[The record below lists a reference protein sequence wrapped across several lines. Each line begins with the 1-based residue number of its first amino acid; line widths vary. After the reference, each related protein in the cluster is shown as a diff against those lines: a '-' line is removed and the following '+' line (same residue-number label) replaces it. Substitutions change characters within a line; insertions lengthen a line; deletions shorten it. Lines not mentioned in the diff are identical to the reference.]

1 MDGSDLQ
8 SKAEALKGAS
18 ETLLIPLACR
28 ARGSRDRVLESFKDP
43 AAEQLVETLGVDL
56 DRYAVSREMLLGV
69 IYRGEFFDRCCLD
82 FLSRHPGGT
91 VLNLGAGL
99 NTSYER
105 IRHAF
110 PDGGWRWIDTDLAPV
125 IELRE
130 GLFEDDE
137 RRTTAA
143 LDASNIEAIQNRL
156 DSIAGPLLV
165 VSEAVLIYV
174 RPKAVAEVF
183 NAVAQRGNA
192 EFVFDWVSPM
202 MMRNSRNHPAMKKLR
217 DESVVFTSSLKRA
230 SDIGDYDPRWRVKA
244 ESSAPMTKSSLGGA
258 IAAFFF
264 SLFTFGRRAY
274 GCAHA
279 HLV

>member
-8 SKAEALKGAS
+8 SCAEALKGAS

-28 ARGSRDRVLESFKDP
+28 ARGSRERVLKRFSDP
-43 AAEQLVETLGVDL
+43 AAEQLVKALGVDL
-56 DRYAVSREMLLGV
+56 ERYAVSREMLLGV
-69 IYRGEFFDRCCLD
+69 IHRGDFFDRRCLD
-82 FLSRHPGGT
+82 FLSRCPSGT

-105 IRHAF
+105 IRQAF
-110 PDGGWRWIDTDLAPV
+110 PDGDWRWIDTDLAPV

-137 RRTTAA
+137 RRSTAV
-143 LDASNIEAIQNRL
+143 LDASSLEAVTNRL
-156 DSIAGPLLV
+156 NSINGPLLV

-174 RPKAVAEVF
+174 QPHAVADVFKAVAH
-183 NAVAQRGNA
+183 RGDA
-192 EFVFDWVSPM
+192 EFLFDWVSPV

-217 DESVVFTSSLKRA
+217 DDSVVFTSSLKRA
-230 SDIGDYDPRWRVKA
+230 SDIGAYDPRWRIKA

-258 IAAFFF
+258 IAGFFF
-264 SLFTFGRRAY
+264 SFFTLGRRVY

-279 HLV
+279 YLV

>member
-8 SKAEALKGAS
+8 TKAQALKGAS

-28 ARGSRDRVLESFKDP
+28 ARGSRERVLRSFNDP
-43 AAEQLVETLGVDL
+43 AAEALVEALGVDL
-56 DRYAVSREMLLGV
+56 DRYAVNRAMLLGV
-69 IYRGEFFDRCCLD
+69 IHRGAFFDRCCLD
-82 FLSRHPGGT
+82 FLARNRDGT

-105 IRHAF
+105 IRDAF
-110 PDGGWRWIDTDLAPV
+110 PNGGWTWIDTDLAPV
-125 IELRE
+125 VALRK
-130 GLFEDDE
+130 GVFKDDE

-143 LDASNIEAIQNRL
+143 LDASSIEALNDRL
-156 DSIAGPLLV
+156 ERITSPLLV

-174 RPKAVAEVF
+174 QPGAVAEVF
-183 NAVAQRGNA
+183 KAVANRGDA

-202 MMRNSRNHPAMKKLR
+202 MMRNSRKHPAMKKLR
-217 DESVVFTSSLKRA
+217 DQSVVFTSSLKRA
-230 SDIGDYDPRWRVKA
+230 SDIRAYDPRWRIKA
-244 ESSAPMTKSSLGGA
+244 ESSAPMTKSNLGGA
-258 IAAFFF
+258 VAAFFF

-279 HLV
+279 YLV